1 MSPYGARTPIAVR
14 RATTEMAGH
23 LKTWRK
29 LRGLTQAQVAER
41 AGVARMTV
49 HRLEAGDP
57 GVSLETFLRV
67 LRAVGVLDQ
76 VVGSLDPYD
85 SDVGRLRA
93 DERLPERVRPRKLN
107 AGD

>member
-1 MSPYGARTPIAVR
+1 
-14 RATTEMAGH
+14 MAGH
-23 LKTWRK
+23 LATWRK

-41 AGVARMTV
+41 AGVGRMTV

-67 LRAVGVLDQ
+67 LRAVGALDQ
-76 VVGSLDPYD
+76 VAGSLDPYN

-93 DERLPERVRPRKLN
+93 DEQMPGRVRPRKLN
-107 AGD
+107 ADG

>member
-1 MSPYGARTPIAVR
+1 
-14 RATTEMAGH
+14 MAGH

-93 DERLPERVRPRKLN
+93 DERLPERVRPKKLN
-107 AGD
+107 AND